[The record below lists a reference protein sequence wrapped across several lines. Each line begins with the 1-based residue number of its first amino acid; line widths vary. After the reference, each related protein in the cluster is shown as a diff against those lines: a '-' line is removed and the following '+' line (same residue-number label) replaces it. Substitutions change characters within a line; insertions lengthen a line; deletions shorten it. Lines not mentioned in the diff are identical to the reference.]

1 VIVSDDQVRDALALW
16 FGQKDYARS
25 LSPTASSMRVMRTVL
40 ESVDVKKSQ
49 DPWHTETYQREHDV
63 HGLFSVFEMGGSWHA
78 IRVWTPTL
86 GGPSQVEQLGTCPTA
101 EAARASCDRAIAEL
115 ESINA
120 EQLEASR

>member
-1 VIVSDDQVRDALALW
+1 MIVRDDQVRDALALW

-86 GGPSQVEQLGTCPTA
+86 GGPSQMEQLGIHVTA
-101 EAARASCDRAIAEL
+101 KAARAQCDRILAEL
-115 ESINA
+115 DAANA
-120 EQLEASR
+120 EQLECR